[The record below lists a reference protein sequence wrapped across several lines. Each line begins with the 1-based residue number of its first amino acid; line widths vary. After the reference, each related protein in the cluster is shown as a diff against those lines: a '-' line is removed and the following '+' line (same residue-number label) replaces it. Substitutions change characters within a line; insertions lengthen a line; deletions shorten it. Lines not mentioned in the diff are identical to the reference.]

1 MNTKSG
7 KRILSTTIVVAIIVF
22 SAFAAMGTPVSA
34 VTDEEKKD
42 AIDDGLEWLADQ
54 QDPATGAWNLGYYPV
69 ASTAFAVL
77 KFEHHAKEILG
88 IDPFNDTYE
97 YKDNISAGLK
107 YIFNNTVCIDIDPQW
122 NSTHLLDP
130 DVNLVNGK
138 GIYFISPGTNRP
150 LYETGIVMMA
160 LEASCHP
167 EFIVDAPGGCV
178 DGWTYLDVMNDTVD
192 YVAWAQNDFPNVG
205 RGGWRYGAYD
215 NGTMVGPGFGSPHSD
230 NSVSQWPVLGLM
242 SAAGWSVNAPDWV
255 KTELE
260 DYWLTFSQDF
270 PKPPGTGRFGYASSA
285 GGGVIAMTSAGL
297 TELTYCGVTTD
308 DARWDAARQCICENW
323 ININNIGDLYSMY
336 GVMKAAMTAQPEII
350 WWYNCSI
357 GNHSWQEEYDAWLI
371 DNQHDDGYWP
381 AQYDGTGVLAT
392 EWALLILQKV
402 VPPPPNQ
409 PPNVTDAHPSIH
421 CLWPPNHKFV
431 DITIEGVTDPDG
443 DMVTITITNITS
455 DEPTASIEG
464 AGGAEH
470 APDADGIGT
479 DTASLRAERS
489 GTGNGRV
496 YEITF
501 VASDGIA
508 ETEGSVTVCVPHDRR
523 KGTCDCIDDGQNYD
537 ATAVN

>member
-7 KRILSTTIVVAIIVF
+7 KRILSTTIVAAIIVF

-88 IDPFNDTYE
+88 IDPFSDDYE
-97 YKDNISAGLK
+97 YKGNIVAGLK
-107 YIFNNTVCIDIDPQW
+107 YIFEHAAFQDIGVQ
-122 NSTHLLDP
+122 SAGDP

-138 GIYFISPGTNRP
+138 GIYFTSGRTM
-150 LYETGIVMMA
+150 YETGIVMMA

-167 EFIVDAPGGCV
+167 EFTVDAPGSPI
-178 DGWTYLDVMNDTVD
+178 DGWTYEDVMKDTVD
-192 YVAWAQNDFPNVG
+192 FVAWAQNEAGNG
-205 RGGWRYGAYD
+205 RGGWRYNPND
-215 NGTMVGPGFGSPHSD
+215 GSSD

-242 SAAGWSVNAPDWV
+242 SAAGWGIDAPDWV

-260 DYWLTFSQDF
+260 DYWLDYSQADD
-270 PKPPGTGRFGYASSA
+270 TGCFGYTSSI
-285 GGGVIAMTSAGL
+285 GGGVVAMTASGL
-297 TELTYCGVTTD
+297 VQLTYCGVTTD
-308 DARWDAARQCICENW
+308 DSRWDAARDCICEKW
-323 ININNIGDLYSMY
+323 DTSNIGNFYAMY

-409 PPNVTDAHPSIH
+409 PPNVTDAYPSID

-443 DMVTITITNITS
+443 DSVTINITGITS
-455 DEPTASIEG
+455 DEPTASIKG
-464 AGGAEH
+464 AGGDKH
-470 APDADGIGT
+470 APDASGVGT
-479 DTASLRAERS
+479 DTAILRAERS
-489 GTGNGRV
+489 GT
-496 YEITF
+496 
-501 VASDGIA
+501 
-508 ETEGSVTVCVPHDRR
+508 
-523 KGTCDCIDDGQNYD
+523 
-537 ATAVN
+537 